1 MKISIQGN
9 RGSYHDIVVQNLFGN
24 QAEVLERDSFEE
36 VFQDV
41 TAGAAE
47 FGVVAIENSIAGS
60 LDGNYDLLLENE
72 VFIVAERY
80 LRISHQLMI
89 LPEVDLKDITEVFSH
104 HMALKQCRVFLNE
117 HPNWAINEYPDTA
130 GAAAFIKREHK
141 LHAAAIASR
150 LAAEIYGM
158 KIAANDIESNK
169 RNYTRFLIISRQ
181 SNYPLDA
188 NKTSIALTLRHVP
201 GSLARILNI
210 LSEHQINM
218 TKIESRPI
226 VGVEWEYHFYIDF
239 EGGVQESKVQSALA
253 EIKNH
258 SHWLKILGSYVIKPV
273 IE

>member
-1 MKISIQGN
+1 MKVSIQGN
-9 RGSYHDIVVQNLFGN
+9 RGSYHDIVARSMFGSETE
-24 QAEVLERDSFEE
+24 ALERDSFEE

-41 TAGAAE
+41 VGKQAE

-80 LRISHQLMI
+80 LRISHQLLV
-89 LPEVDLKDITEVFSH
+89 LPGVDLKDITEVFSH
-104 HMALKQCRVFLNE
+104 HMAIKQCRVFLNE

-130 GAAAFIKREHK
+130 GAAAFIKREGK
-141 LHAAAIASR
+141 LRAAAIASR
-150 LAAEIYGM
+150 LAAEVYGM
-158 KIAANDIESNK
+158 KIAAEDIESNK

-181 SNYPLDA
+181 PNYPPDA
-188 NKTSIALTLRHVP
+188 NKTSMALALKHQP

-210 LSEHQINM
+210 LFEHQINM

-239 EGGVQESKVQSALA
+239 EGGVQEPKVQSALA

-258 SHWLKILGSYVIKPV
+258 SHWLKILGSYAIKPV